1 LIFSGIAVV
10 FLKKCGWNKNTKNY
24 GRECRYNSVASPSL
38 AIVLTKSNTEVN
50 IIEILS
56 SNKVPALIM
65 QRTNDIEIKIK
76 K

>member
-1 LIFSGIAVV
+1 MVHDTV
-10 FLKKCGWNKNTKNY
+10 KKQVAFGFTKM
-24 GRECRYNSVASPSL
+24 
-38 AIVLTKSNTEVN
+38 NTEVN

-56 SNKVPALIM
+56 SIKVPALIM